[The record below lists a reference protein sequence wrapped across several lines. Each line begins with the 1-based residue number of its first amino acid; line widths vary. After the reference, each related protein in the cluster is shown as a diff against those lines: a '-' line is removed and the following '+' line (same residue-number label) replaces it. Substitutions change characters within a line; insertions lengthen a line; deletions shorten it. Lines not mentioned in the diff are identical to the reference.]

1 MPVDQA
7 AEPPA
12 LWTERLQ
19 LRPVQAEDFDG
30 WVRFFADP
38 RATAHLGGTR
48 SAALAWRHFTAMA
61 GAWAI
66 QGFGA
71 FSLLDRSSGR
81 WLGWSGPWHPPG
93 WPAGEVGWCLLPEA
107 GDRATPPKRRA
118 VIDWVFE
125 ALAWPEMVHLIPPDN
140 PASQRLA
147 GRLGAPQQ
155 GLFTMPPPFAGEQV
169 ELWRQHRA
177 DWTARR

>member
-1 MPVDQA
+1 MSHPQPLI
-7 AEPPA
+7 E
-12 LWTERLQ
+12 TERLV
-19 LRPVQAEDFDG
+19 LRPPQPQDFEG
-30 WVRFFADP
+30 WALLMADEASARHIGGPKP
-38 RATAHLGGTR
+38 RAV
-48 SAALAWRHFTAMA
+48 AWRGFLSVA

-71 FSLLDRSSGR
+71 FSLLERSSGR

-107 GDRATPPKRRA
+107 WRQGYATEAARA

-125 ALAWPEMVHLIPPDN
+125 ALAWPEMVHLIPPDI

-147 GRLGAPQQ
+147 GRLGARRQ